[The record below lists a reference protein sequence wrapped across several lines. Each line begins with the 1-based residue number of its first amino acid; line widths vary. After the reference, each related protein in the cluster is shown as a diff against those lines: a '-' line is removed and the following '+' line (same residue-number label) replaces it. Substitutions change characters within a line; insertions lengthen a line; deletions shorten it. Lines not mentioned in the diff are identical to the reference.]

1 MWQFAVEEVPGV
13 KFLKDLTDT
22 QYANCLAAVHRTIEH
37 NKKEM
42 ARNISVVQASVVSR
56 TVRAM
61 TSTGTSEN
69 SIMESV
75 VARYSG
81 GTRDLCF

>member
-1 MWQFAVEEVPGV
+1 MLIVWLLFTAR
-13 KFLKDLTDT
+13 LRIIR
-22 QYANCLAAVHRTIEH
+22 N
-37 NKKEM
+37 EM

-81 GTRDLCF
+81 GTRVLCF